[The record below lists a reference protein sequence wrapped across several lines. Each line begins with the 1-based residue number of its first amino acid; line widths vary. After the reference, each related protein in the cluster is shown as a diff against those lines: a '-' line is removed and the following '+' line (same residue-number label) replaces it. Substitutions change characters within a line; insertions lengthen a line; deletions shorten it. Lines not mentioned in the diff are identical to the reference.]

1 MGQTSCVALRGSPC
15 SLQDHN
21 TQRFAVLWRKMSL
34 GTQSEKGERWIERVA
49 SLQETCRLR
58 DRSTFDLFT
67 DALTACFHR
76 FDPELRGLAVA

>member
-1 MGQTSCVALRGSPC
+1 MLTARPQHSALR
-15 SLQDHN
+15 
-21 TQRFAVLWRKMSL
+21 RAVAQVSL
-34 GTQSEKGERWIERVA
+34 GTQSEKGECWIERVA

-58 DRSTFDLFT
+58 DHSTFDLFA